1 MQQRI
6 TIKLNTDSKTTDKT
20 TILEYCRSHG
30 IAGIETPCGGKGT
43 CGKCKVTVT
52 KPYYKDVLACQT
64 KICHGM
70 EIIVGRKESTGTGT
84 DGHDAQRI
92 LNAGYSI
99 DKEDSMVV
107 LTNGGNVSEKFNGH
121 VNEHVNRNV
130 VLKEETANESEKV
143 ESNEH
148 TLAACDIGTTT
159 VVCYLI
165 DKETGQIISTRS
177 GANPQRSFGADVLSR
192 IDAAARADDNDKAN
206 GSLQMMQTQI
216 VSLLNGWIS
225 EMLTECGRTKVCR
238 FLVAGNTVMCH
249 LLMGISP
256 EKLGKA
262 PFMPDEYFGREFNSL
277 DIGLENC
284 QTMIIFP
291 AVSGFVGGDI
301 TAGMMETVNCNE
313 LTLYLDIGTNGEMAL
328 GKGDRYVCCATAA
341 GPAFEGAQI
350 ELGMPASKGAV
361 DKVWLEGRRIKY
373 SVIGNDRPVGL
384 CGSGLIDAL
393 AVLLKAGIID
403 ENGTILS
410 GQELPILFRSYMFEV
425 EAEETAQSTESSLAV
440 HIAPGVYITQDDI
453 RKLQLAKGAI
463 AAGIEVLFKEYG
475 CKPCDVDILTFAG
488 GFGNYIDKAS
498 AAAIGLF
505 PQELLD
511 KAKEVGNAA
520 GNGAVSAAL
529 SQEAWERALEISGN
543 MRYIELASYPH
554 FDEMYVEHMN
564 F

>member
-6 TIKLNTDSKTTDKT
+6 TINLNTDSKITGKP

-30 IAGIETPCGGKGT
+30 VTGIEAPCGGKGT

-52 KPYYKDVLACQT
+52 KPYYKEVLACQT
-64 KICHGM
+64 KICDGM
-70 EIIVGRKESTGTGT
+70 EIIVGGGTITRVGT
-84 DGHDAQRI
+84 DMNEAKVSASD
-92 LNAGYSI
+92 
-99 DKEDSMVV
+99 EMVV
-107 LTNGGNVSEKFNGH
+107 LVDRKSDMQENPVSVYGNHS
-121 VNEHVNRNV
+121 
-130 VLKEETANESEKV
+130 
-143 ESNEH
+143 SNAG

-165 DKETGQIISTRS
+165 DKETGQIIAVRS

-206 GSLQMMQTQI
+206 GGLQMMQSQI
-216 VSLLNGWIS
+216 VSILNGFIS
-225 EMLTECGRTKVCR
+225 EMLTECGRTEVCL
-238 FLVAGNTVMCH
+238 FSVAGNTVMCH

-256 EKLGKA
+256 EKLGRA
-262 PFMPDEYFGREFNSL
+262 PFMPDEYFGREFNPL

-350 ELGMPASKGAV
+350 EMGMPASRGAV

-393 AVLLKAGIID
+393 AILLKAGIID

-410 GQELPILFRSYMFEV
+410 GQELPILFRSYVFEQ
-425 EAEETAQSTESSLAV
+425 EAEDAAQSTESSLAV
-440 HIAPGVYITQDDI
+440 HIAPGVYITQEDI

-475 CKPCDVDILTFAG
+475 CKPCDLDILTFAG

-505 PQELLD
+505 PPELLD
-511 KAKEVGNAA
+511 RAKEVGNAA

-529 SQEAWERALEISGN
+529 SQEAWERALEISKD